1 MGFLNDK
8 KSMGLYQNFKT
19 RGKHSLKHTEVK
31 TATELEVVERSS
43 EPESTD
49 SSCHIWPWKKQ
60 QMNVGR
66 TAEDSAF
73 APQIKSALVA
83 QMVKNTPASQ
93 ETWVLSPGEEN
104 DYPVQYSCLENSMDR
119 GAWKA
124 MVHGACK
131 EQDMTE
137 QVTLPFS

>member
-1 MGFLNDK
+1 M
-8 KSMGLYQNFKT
+8 S
-19 RGKHSLKHTEVK
+19 
-31 TATELEVVERSS
+31 
-43 EPESTD
+43 
-49 SSCHIWPWKKQ
+49 
-60 QMNVGR
+60 VGR

-93 ETWVLSPGEEN
+93 ETWVISPGEGN

-124 MVHGACK
+124 MVHGAYK
-131 EQDMTE
+131 E
-137 QVTLPFS
+137 